1 MSNKLLDMIK
11 EEAADYVDVR
21 FTDPRGKLQHVT
33 LCADQVDEDF
43 IEDAMKESGKSPSP
57 RYTEKDM
64 NQKMNL
70 STSECMLKIRNL
82 RDDYQN
88 LTRKVIELRE
98 DGS

>member
-1 MSNKLLDMIK
+1 
-11 EEAADYVDVR
+11 
-21 FTDPRGKLQHVT
+21 
-33 LCADQVDEDF
+33 
-43 IEDAMKESGKSPSP
+43 MKESGKSPSP